1 MLLGGLM
8 KTIEKNIEN
17 TIIIDKSK
25 FITIL
30 IRIQTEEDVKNKL
43 KEIRNK
49 YKNANHYCYGYIIG
63 SIKKASDDGEPN
75 GTAGIPILNVLENND
90 LNNILCIVVR
100 YFGGI
105 KLGTGGLV
113 RAYSNSV
120 KKGLQK
126 IQLKR
131 IIEGI
136 TIKIS
141 FDYENERKALHII
154 NNYNVKNKIYGNK
167 IIYEIDVPLEE
178 KENIKKQLEI
188 INIKVEEKDNVNIE
202 I

>member
-1 MLLGGLM
+1 MFIGDLM
-8 KTIEKNIEN
+8 KTIEKEIES

-30 IRIQTEEDVKNKL
+30 SKIQTEEDVKNKL
-43 KEIRNK
+43 KEIKNK

-105 KLGTGGLV
+105 KLGIGGLI
-113 RAYSNSV
+113 RAYSNSTKEAL
-120 KKGLQK
+120 KKV
-126 IQLKR
+126 QLKK

-136 TIKIS
+136 IIKIT
-141 FDYENERKALHII
+141 FDYKDENSILKII
-154 NNYNVKNKIYGNK
+154 NNYQINNKKY
-167 IIYEIDVPLEE
+167 D
-178 KENIKKQLEI
+178 ENITYEVILQVNE
-188 INIKVEEKDNVNIE
+188 INIIDKLKNITISIEEKDNVNIE

>member
-1 MLLGGLM
+1 MFIGDFM
-8 KTIEKNIEN
+8 KTIEKEIES

-30 IRIQTEEDVKNKL
+30 SKIQTEEDVKNKL
-43 KEIRNK
+43 KEIKNK

-105 KLGTGGLV
+105 KLGIGGLI
-113 RAYSNSV
+113 RAYSNSTKEAL
-120 KKGLQK
+120 KKV
-126 IQLKR
+126 QLKK

-136 TIKIS
+136 IIKIT
-141 FDYENERKALHII
+141 FDYKDENSILKII
-154 NNYNVKNKIYGNK
+154 NNYQINNKKY
-167 IIYEIDVPLEE
+167 D
-178 KENIKKQLEI
+178 ENITYEVILPVNE
-188 INIKVEEKDNVNIE
+188 INIIDKLKNITISIEEKDNVNIE

>member
-1 MLLGGLM
+1 MFIGDLM
-8 KTIEKNIEN
+8 KTIEKEIES

-30 IRIQTEEDVKNKL
+30 SKIQTEEDVKNKL
-43 KEIRNK
+43 KEIKNK

-105 KLGTGGLV
+105 KLGIGGLI
-113 RAYSNSV
+113 RAYSNSTKEAL
-120 KKGLQK
+120 KKV
-126 IQLKR
+126 QLKK

-136 TIKIS
+136 IIKIT
-141 FDYENERKALHII
+141 FDYKDENSILKII
-154 NNYNVKNKIYGNK
+154 NNYQINNKKY
-167 IIYEIDVPLEE
+167 D
-178 KENIKKQLEI
+178 ENITYEVILPVNE
-188 INIKVEEKDNVNIE
+188 INIIDKLKNITISIEEKDNVNIE